1 MAAID
6 EIDGIR
12 EQILSVPEGL
22 KVYAI
27 LDGASAE
34 QLPRTIDQY
43 GIESVCLLRGELDPD
58 LAQAAPYLVR
68 LFADSPFTDWV
79 LSEGWGKHWGIFV
92 VTTANLRTLRQHF
105 RSFLTVYD
113 PDNVPLFFRYY
124 DPRVLR
130 VYLPTCETEELED
143 IFGPVDRYLME
154 GDDGKTLMRCELKDG
169 ELLCQ

>member
-1 MAAID
+1 MAETGQID
-6 EIDGIR
+6 DIR
-12 EQILSVPEGL
+12 EQIFSVPEGL

-34 QLPRTIDQY
+34 QLPQTIDQY
-43 GIESVCLLRGELDPD
+43 SIESVCLLRGVLDPD

-68 LFADSPFTDWV
+68 LLDDSPFTDWV
-79 LSEGWGKHWGIFV
+79 LSDGWGNHWGIFV

-130 VYLPTCETEELED
+130 VYLPTCETEELEE

-154 GDDGKTLMRCELKDG
+154 GEDGKTLLRCELKEG
-169 ELLCQ
+169 ELLCR